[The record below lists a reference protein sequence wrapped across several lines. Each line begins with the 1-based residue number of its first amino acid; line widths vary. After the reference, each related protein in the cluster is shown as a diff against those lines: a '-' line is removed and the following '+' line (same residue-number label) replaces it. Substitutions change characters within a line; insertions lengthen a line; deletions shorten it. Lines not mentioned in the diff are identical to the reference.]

1 MSNPSSSDL
10 RRFALLLAALP
21 GAALAEAE
29 MPVGGWRPGHADAPY
44 TQEVNYPASRPGLVA
59 DVPGAAQI
67 RGRVARA
74 GKGPATLVVNGN
86 AMPLEVDEEGRYGRA
101 YSFATGSNSVE
112 VRGGDGSTRRVQFY
126 QTAAGQAQARLRVV
140 LSWDTDGTDLDLHLI
155 TPDGEHA
162 WYGNRVVKGGAIDV
176 DVTTGYGPE
185 IFASPAPLKGPY
197 QIYVNYFGGG
207 AGQALTT
214 ARIAVISNEGTPA
227 ERRQEFEVPMRAA
240 GELTLVRQFVYP

>member
-1 MSNPSSSDL
+1 MSKPSCSERALS
-10 RRFALLLAALP
+10 ALLLALAAAP
-21 GAALAEAE
+21 ALAEIE
-29 MPVGGWRPGHADAPY
+29 MPVGGWRQGNAEAPY
-44 TQEVNYPASRPGLVA
+44 SQEVNYPASRPAIDAG
-59 DVPGAAQI
+59 VPGVAQI
-67 RGRVARA
+67 RGRIARHT
-74 GKGPATLVVNGN
+74 KGPATLVVNGN

-112 VRGGDGSTRRVQFY
+112 VRAGDGRPQRVQFY
-126 QTAAGQAQARLRVV
+126 QTAAGQAEARLRVV

-162 WYGNRVVKGGAIDV
+162 WYGNRAVKGGAIDV

-197 QIYVNYFGGG
+197 QIWVNYYGGG
-207 AGQALTT
+207 RGEMLTT
-214 ARIAVISNEGTPA
+214 ARVAVISNEGTSS
-227 ERRQEFEVPMRAA
+227 ERRQEFDVPMRAA